1 MYELERMR
9 KEIDQYDKSLVEII
23 EKRLE
28 TVLDILKYKQ
38 EKGLPIQHPQREH
51 DVIEKTTSYLRNPE
65 FSIEIQELFK
75 EIMRLSRKRQSQ
87 VLFPCNIV
95 LIGFMGSGKSTVG
108 KLLAQQLE
116 MEYVDMDHYIQE
128 KLGLTIEQIFET
140 YGEEF
145 FRQHEK
151 ETAMELGLLNN
162 TIIVCGGGIIL
173 NNENIVNLKRNG
185 KTILLNTEAEEIYN
199 RIKDDKSRPLLKDKM
214 SVDYIDKL
222 LCQRKSLYLDA
233 ADIIVDTH
241 DKNIDAICKEIVG
254 TLLRS

>member
-1 MYELERMR
+1 MR

-28 TVLDILKYKQ
+28 IVLDVLKYKQ
-38 EKGLPIQHPQREH
+38 EKGLPILHPQREH
-51 DVIEKTTSYLRNPE
+51 EVIEKTASYLRNPK
-65 FSIEIQELFK
+65 FSKEIEDLFK
-75 EIMRLSRKRQSQ
+75 EIMRLSRKRQSKI
-87 VLFPCNIV
+87 LFPHNIV

-128 KLGLTIEQIFET
+128 KLGMTVEQIFEE

-151 ETAMELGLLNN
+151 EATKELGLLNH
-162 TIIVCGGGIIL
+162 TIIVCGGGVVL
-173 NNENIVNLKRNG
+173 NPENITNLKRNG
-185 KTILLNTEAEEIYN
+185 KTILLDTEAEEIYN

-214 SVDYIDKL
+214 SIAYIDKL
-222 LCQRKSLYLDA
+222 LHQRKSLYADA
-233 ADIIVDTH
+233 ADIVVDTH
-241 DKNIDAICKEIVG
+241 DKNIDNICKEIVG
-254 TLLRS
+254 MLLNS